1 MDLSKLHGQGIDA
14 VGVDV
19 GNLFTSIVN
28 DPSAFG
34 LTNVTTPAQ
43 GLSGVNPNQY
53 LFWDDQHPTTAGDAL
68 IADLAFRD
76 LTAVPEPFSIGL
88 LLVGFCGIF
97 ALRRSVPR
105 RAPLAKRVS

>member
-1 MDLSKLHGQGIDA
+1 
-14 VGVDV
+14 VDI
-19 GNLFTSIVN
+19 GSLFTGIVDN
-28 DPSAFG
+28 PAAYG

-76 LTAVPEPFSIGL
+76 LTAVPEPLSVSL
-88 LLVGFCGIF
+88 LLVGFCGIL
-97 ALRRSVPR
+97 ALRRSVR
-105 RAPLAKRVS
+105 HRAPLPKRVS